1 MHFLGLGTPQRADG
15 FGADLRSLEAV
26 VPSLA
31 AVLPAR
37 GGAPTLVVGKSTVPV
52 VGPEGNGRVLAQ
64 GVPLCRYR
72 HRGTPC
78 AMT

>member
-1 MHFLGLGTPQRADG
+1 MHFLGLGSPQRADG

-26 VPSLA
+26 VASLA

-37 GGAPTLVVGKSTVPV
+37 SGAPTLVVGKSTVPV
-52 VGPEGNGRVLAQ
+52 VGAEGNGRVLAQ
-64 GVPLCRYR
+64 GVPLCPYR

>member
-1 MHFLGLGTPQRADG
+1 MTRNIYARLIAGEITDVARAIGMDDG
-15 FGADLRSLEAV
+15 I
-26 VPSLA
+26 
-31 AVLPAR
+31 
-37 GGAPTLVVGKSTVPV
+37 GGP

-64 GVPLCRYR
+64 GVPLCPYR